1 MSRRLV
7 KTSKFLSL
15 ILRHRPEL
23 LGLSLE
29 AGGWLDVEQLL
40 AAAKAHNKEL
50 DRELLEEVV
59 CKNNKKRF
67 AFNAEKTKIRASQGH
82 SVDIELGYRAQ
93 APPEILYHGTAQH
106 FLDNILKE
114 GLLKMDRHQVH
125 LSADISTAENV
136 GRRHGKLVLLV
147 VQAQKMQ
154 AAGYAFYQSANGV
167 WLTDTVPPEYLQLWA
182 GGPSA

>member
-1 MSRRLV
+1 MNRRIV

-40 AAAKAHNKEL
+40 AAAKAHNKDL

-82 SVDIELGYRAQ
+82 SVAIDLGYTAQ
-93 APPEILYHGTAQH
+93 IPPQILYHGTAQR
-106 FLDNILKE
+106 FLANILSE
-114 GLLKMDRHQVH
+114 GLLKMNRHQVH
-125 LSADISTAENV
+125 LSADVATAETV

-147 VQAQKMQ
+147 VRAQEMQ
-154 AAGYAFYQSANGV
+154 AAGYAFYQSDNGV
-167 WLTDTVPPEYLQLWA
+167 WLTEAVPPQYLSLLD
-182 GGPSA
+182 